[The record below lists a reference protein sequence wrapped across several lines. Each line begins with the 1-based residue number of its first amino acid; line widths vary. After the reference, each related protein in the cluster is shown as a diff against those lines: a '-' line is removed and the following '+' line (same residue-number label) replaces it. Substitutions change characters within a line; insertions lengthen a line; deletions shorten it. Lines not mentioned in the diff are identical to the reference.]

1 MKSCSLELQLCSQLF
16 EAVVI
21 LQYTAHKPADFF
33 SELTSLRASDCD
45 TAVSITEP
53 QLQQQQ
59 LPPGLVCLLASL
71 LWWVCVCGGVQPQ
84 QDRTQLLA
92 SMHPSPGLGME
103 ELWKVSGVFF

>member
-1 MKSCSLELQLCSQLF
+1 MLERQMKSCSLKLQLCSQLF
-16 EAVVI
+16 EAVAI

-71 LWWVCVCGGVQPQ
+71 L
-84 QDRTQLLA
+84 
-92 SMHPSPGLGME
+92 
-103 ELWKVSGVFF
+103 